1 MAFQAT
7 NSSLAFAAEEILNS
21 AAIKTKTKQSAKKLE
36 ARNEFLKQFCNSASM
51 DEFAPFSADDAAI
64 NAIELWNFSLSL
76 DTDQRTIR
84 SRPCLGADEKDM
96 QRHVFEIVGPDI
108 PFLVDSAVAA
118 LVEAGVEITAIVHP
132 VVDGSSLIQI
142 HTPPLSNLRAAEIE
156 KLLKLTFNDVSLAT
170 LDHDAMKKAMRDAA
184 ASILKM
190 PVIEGRSSEELEEYA
205 NFLTWLE
212 QDHFFFLGART
223 YSYSNNASSETGET
237 TVLEPKIVGK
247 GMGILQDVNRHVLSH
262 GTEPAV
268 LTPRI
273 RSFLNEPSPII
284 VTKSNVRSRV
294 HRRVYAD
301 YVGVKQLDKNG
312 NVIGEIRFL
321 GLFTAAAYTRMA
333 KDVPL
338 IRRKI
343 QRVKEILDV
352 GSSSYSTNALNNVL
366 ETYPRDELFQIS
378 EDDLARFSY
387 SILSLYQRPRTRLFI
402 RKDQFD
408 RFVSALLFTPR
419 DNYSPELRRQAHTA
433 IAEAYE
439 GRESAFYPSFND
451 GPLARVHFI
460 IGLSPGHA
468 EPDIDALDIKLR
480 QMAESWEDG
489 LARADRLL
497 ETPTPHL
504 LGHHF
509 NAAYKEAF
517 APEEAI
523 KDLSLINNMKDDEE
537 VLVRAYPS
545 SKIGT
550 TRCKIYR
557 KNDVLEL
564 SDMVPVLEN
573 MGLRVLS
580 ETGFP
585 IVSNAD
591 QDNRTTVW
599 IHDLEL
605 QFSNPDTILDHK
617 FEDAFVAV
625 WNGHTEDDRFNQL
638 VLHLG
643 ISWRQ
648 AALIRTL
655 CRYRQQTGMDAS
667 QEVQINALVNHPE
680 IASELVNLFDQR
692 FDPSTGPENAA
703 ELKDR
708 KIAGDLTSEAIVKA
722 LEHVSS
728 LDDDRVLRRTMHLI
742 NAIQRTNFYQLTND
756 GVHYPHISIKIA
768 SQELEDLPAPK
779 PFREIF
785 VWSPVVEGVHLRFG
799 PVARGGLRW
808 SDRRDDFRTEVL
820 GLVKAQ
826 QVKNAVIV
834 PVGSK
839 GGFFPKQLP
848 TTGTRED
855 FINGG
860 IDAYKIFISAL
871 LQLTDNIKDGVAV
884 RPQNVFAWD
893 GDDPYLVVAADKGTA
908 TFSDIAN
915 GLSQAH
921 EFWLDDAFAS
931 GGSVGYDHKKMGI
944 TARGAWEAVKRH
956 FREMDKDIQNEPFT
970 VIGIGDMSGD
980 VFGNGMLLSKQTKLL
995 AAFNHLHI
1003 FVDPSPDTATSYA
1016 ERKRLFEMGRSSWTD
1031 YNSDLLSKGGKIF
1044 ARADKSVELTP
1055 EIMEMTGLTEKSVTP
1070 GTLIRA
1076 ILRMHAEL
1084 LWFGGIGTYVKSE
1097 DEVHSQAGDK
1107 ANDHLR
1113 LNGKELNVKVIGE
1126 GANLGVT
1133 QKGRIEFAR
1142 NGGRINTD
1150 AIDNSAGVDSSD
1162 HEVNIKILLTEAI
1175 NAGELKVE
1183 NRDALLASMTDDVAE
1198 HVLVNNYDQT
1208 GALTIMESSAVA
1220 DLDAHAQFMSTLEA
1234 EDKLNRAV
1242 EFLPDTDAI
1251 AALKEQGLGLTR
1263 PEMSVLLAYAK
1274 NDLFAAIVDSDA
1286 PDDPAFQEYLKT
1298 YFPAALNKYDI
1309 PRANHRL
1316 KREIIATRL
1325 ANRLVNM
1332 TGPVYPYEM
1341 RDASSVNIGTLV
1353 RASEAARAIFGL
1365 DDLCDR
1371 IDALDNKAP
1380 AEAQTLMRR
1389 EIIGTLRQLTAGL
1402 VQPILRGDELAD
1414 LVTNYTKGVVTL
1426 QASLN
1431 SCLSQF
1437 VQERIRNR
1445 ADGFIA
1451 AGAPEDIAMD
1461 AASIRILATAREAV
1475 DVSRKTGWDII
1486 PTARIQHALD
1496 EVIGLD
1502 KMRAAVRDIQLD
1514 GHWERLALQRVGD
1527 ALPAQQSA
1535 LSELVIMHAQKD
1547 GHKPETLSFDTA
1559 KEAVEMWLAPL
1570 KVEVNR
1576 VTGPIDQFDASDS
1589 WTLAKLVLVGDALRE
1604 FVQNSVDRV

>member
-1 MAFQAT
+1 MSFTAT
-7 NSSLAFAAEEILNS
+7 NSSLAFALDEILIS
-21 AAIKTKTKQSAKKLE
+21 KAIADKGKQSTAKSDAKK
-36 ARNEFLKQFCNSASM
+36 AFLKQFCNSASM
-51 DEFAPFSADDAAI
+51 DEFAPFSADDAAVV
-64 NAIELWNFSLSL
+64 AIELWNFSLSL
-76 DTDQRTIR
+76 DTSFRTIR
-84 SRPCLGADEKDM
+84 SRPCLGAGDKDM
-96 QRHVFEIVGPDI
+96 QRTIFEIVGPDI
-108 PFLVDSAVAA
+108 PFLIDSAVAA
-118 LVEAGVEITAIVHP
+118 LVEAGVEILAIVHP
-132 VVDGSSLIQI
+132 VVEGVSLIQI
-142 HTPPLSNLRAAEIE
+142 HTPPLGDGRCEEVKEILR
-156 KLLKLTFNDVSLAT
+156 LTFDDVSMAT
-170 LDHDAMKKAMRDAA
+170 IDHKSMKRAMRDAA
-184 ASILKM
+184 ASVLTM
-190 PVIEGRSSEELEEYA
+190 PVVEGRSAQGLDEARKFLQWLEE
-205 NFLTWLE
+205 
-212 QDHFFFLGART
+212 DHFFFLGART
-223 YSYSNNASSETGET
+223 YSYKNQSQVKKGEDAL
-237 TVLEPKIVGK
+237 LEPEIVGD
-247 GMGILQDVNRHVLSH
+247 GLGILKDLDRQVLSH
-262 GTEPAV
+262 GTEPAL

-284 VTKSNVRSRV
+284 VAKSNVRSRV

-301 YVGVKQLDKNG
+301 YVGVKQLDGAG
-312 NVIGEIRFL
+312 NIVGEIRFL
-321 GLFTAAAYTRMA
+321 GLFTAASYTRMA

-338 IRRKI
+338 IRHKL
-343 QRVKEILDV
+343 QRVKDILDV
-352 GSSSYSTNALNNVL
+352 GSSSYSENALNNVL

-378 EDDLARFSY
+378 EDDLARFAY
-387 SILSLYQRPRTRLFI
+387 SILSLYQRPRTRLFV
-402 RKDQFD
+402 RRDKFN

-419 DNYSPELRRQAHTA
+419 DNYSPELRRKAHTA

-468 EPDIDALDIKLR
+468 EPDVDALDIRIR
-480 QMAESWEDG
+480 QLAESWEDG
-489 LARADRLL
+489 LARAARLH
-497 ETPTPHL
+497 ENPPPRVFD
-504 LGHHF
+504 HHF
-509 NAAYKEAF
+509 NEAFKEAF

-523 KDLSLINNMKDDEE
+523 KDLELIHKMSETQD
-537 VLVRAYPS
+537 VAVRAYPS
-545 SKIGT
+545 KSSNTIN
-550 TRCKIYR
+550 CKIYR
-557 KNDVLEL
+557 KHNVLEL

-580 ETGFP
+580 ETGYP
-585 IVSNAD
+585 IISNPKGA
-591 QDNRTTVW
+591 NRDTVW
-599 IHDLEL
+599 VHDLEL
-605 QFSNPDTILDHK
+605 QSSNSDTHLGTE
-617 FEDAFVAV
+617 FEDGFVAV
-625 WNGHTEDDRFNQL
+625 WNGETEDDGFNQL
-638 VLHLG
+638 ILHLN

-667 QEVQINALVNHPE
+667 QDVQIDALMNHPE
-680 IASELVNLFDQR
+680 IASELIRLFDER
-692 FDPSTGPENAA
+692 FDPSTGPETQV
-703 ELKDR
+703 ELGDR
-708 KIAGDLTSEAIVKA
+708 KAAGELISQRIVNA

-742 NAIQRTNFYQLTND
+742 NAIQRTNFYQLTKEK
-756 GVHYPHISIKIA
+756 VPYPHISIKIA

-785 VWSPVVEGVHLRFG
+785 VWSPKVEGVHLRFG

-848 TTGTRED
+848 VGGTREE
-855 FINGG
+855 FMNGG
-860 IDAYKIFISAL
+860 ISAYKTFISAL
-871 LQLTDNIKDGVAV
+871 LQLTDNIQDGVAK
-884 RPQNVFAWD
+884 RPANVFAWD

-915 GLSQAH
+915 GLSQDH
-921 EFWLDDAFAS
+921 DFWLDDAFAS

-956 FREMDKDIQNEPFT
+956 FREIGKDIQNEPFT
-970 VIGIGDMSGD
+970 AIGVGDMSGD

-995 AAFNHLHI
+995 AAFNHMHI
-1003 FVDPSPDTATSYA
+1003 FVDPNPDPAKTYK
-1016 ERKRLFEMGRSSWTD
+1016 ERKRLFDMGRSSWTD
-1031 YNSDLLSKGGKIF
+1031 YNTDLLSKGGCIF
-1044 ARADKSVELTP
+1044 SRADKSVELTP
-1055 EIMEMTGLTEKSVTP
+1055 EIMEMTGVTEKSVTP

-1076 ILRMHAEL
+1076 ILHMNSEL
-1084 LWFGGIGTYVKSE
+1084 LWFGGIGTYIKSE
-1097 DEVHSQAGDK
+1097 DELHSQAGDK

-1113 LNGKELNVKVIGE
+1113 LNGKDLNVKIIGE

-1175 NAGELKVE
+1175 NSGELKPKDR
-1183 NRDALLASMTDDVAE
+1183 NALLASMTDDVAK

-1208 GALTIMESSAVA
+1208 GALTIMESSAIA
-1220 DLDAHAQFMSTLEA
+1220 DLDAHAQFMTTLEA
-1234 EDKLNRAV
+1234 EDKLDRGV

-1251 AALKEQGLGLTR
+1251 SALKAQGLGLTR

-1274 NDLFAAIVDSDA
+1274 NDIFASIVESDA
-1286 PDDPAFQEYLKT
+1286 PDDAAFQHLLKS
-1298 YFPAALNKYDI
+1298 YFPPALDKFDI

-1365 DDLCDR
+1365 DDLCSR

-1380 AEAQTLMRR
+1380 TQAQTLMRL
-1389 EIIGTLRQLTAGL
+1389 EITGTLRQLTGGL
-1402 VQPILRGDELAD
+1402 VQPILQGAELSDLIPMYSEGVSNLRAD
-1414 LVTNYTKGVVTL
+1414 LD
-1426 QASLN
+1426 
-1431 SCLSQF
+1431 SCLSPF
-1437 VQERIRNR
+1437 VKERIRAR
-1445 ADGFIA
+1445 ADTFLK
-1451 AGAPEDIAMD
+1451 AGAPEDLAMD

-1475 DVSRKTGWDII
+1475 DVSQKTGWNIV

-1496 EVIGLD
+1496 EIMGLD

-1527 ALPAQQSA
+1527 ALPSQQAA
-1535 LSELVIMHAQKD
+1535 LSELAIAHAKKD
-1547 GHKPETLSFDTA
+1547 GHKPDKLDLASA
-1559 KEAVEMWLAPL
+1559 REAVEMWLAPL

-1576 VTGPIDQFDASDS
+1576 VTGPIDQFEASGG

-1604 FVQNSVDRV
+1604 FVQNSVNRV